1 METSDSRAFEP
12 TQLFHHD
19 FMAANFSVFYAKI
32 SMLLSLA
39 VNPWWKA
46 KATWNVAVLQS
57 TTMSSFNREFNDIL
71 TSVQR
76 DFKIKIP

>member
-1 METSDSRAFEP
+1 METSDSRAFEI

-19 FMAANFSVFYAKI
+19 FIAANFSVFYAKI
-32 SMLLSLA
+32 SKLLSLA
-39 VNPWWKA
+39 VNLWWKA